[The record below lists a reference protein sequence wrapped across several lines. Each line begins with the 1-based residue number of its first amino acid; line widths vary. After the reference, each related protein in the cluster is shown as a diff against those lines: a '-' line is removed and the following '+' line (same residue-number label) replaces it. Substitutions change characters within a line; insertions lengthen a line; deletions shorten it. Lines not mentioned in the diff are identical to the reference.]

1 MQYEETRLRHAR
13 IVLPDWASSD
23 CRWVRARRYA
33 DMLFNDHA
41 FIRMVYRNLHRIGPD
56 MYRSS
61 QPTPDQIDRLAGM
74 GVRTIVNL
82 RGRRPTC
89 GSYFFEVRA
98 CARLGID
105 LIDFPVRSRDV
116 PRKDDL
122 LGARELFRRLDGPTV
137 MHCKAGADRVGLMSV
152 LYQFVALGL
161 PLEQAQRQ
169 LSWKYGH
176 LRQSKTGILD
186 HFFETFAATGGRT
199 ADEFYD
205 WVEREYDPVAM
216 KAAFRSRRWAN
227 MVMDKMLR
235 RE

>member
-1 MQYEETRLRHAR
+1 MQYEETRLRHAGIGVPEWARSDDPR
-13 IVLPDWASSD
+13 IL
-23 CRWVRARRYA
+23 ARRYA

-41 FIRMVYRNLHRIGPD
+41 FIRMAYRNFHRIGPD

-61 QPTPDQIDRLAGM
+61 QPTPGQMDDLGRM
-74 GVRTIVNL
+74 GIRTIVNL

-89 GSYFFEVRA
+89 GSYFFQVRA
-98 CARLGID
+98 AARLGID

-116 PRKDDL
+116 PRREDL
-122 LGARELFRRLDGPTV
+122 FAARDLFSRLDGPTV

-152 LYQFVALGL
+152 LYQFVHLGL
-161 PLEQAQRQ
+161 PLEQAVQQ

-186 HFFETFAATGGRT
+186 HFFECFLATGGRSV
-199 ADEFYD
+199 DEFYA
-205 WVEREYDPVAM
+205 WVENGYDPVAM
-216 KAAFRSRRWAN
+216 KAGFLSRRWAN
-227 MVMDKMLR
+227 VVMDKLLR

>member
-1 MQYEETRLRHAR
+1 MHYEEPHLHHGG
-13 IVLPDWASSD
+13 IVLPEWARSD
-23 CRWVRARRYA
+23 CRRVLARRYA
-33 DMLFNDHA
+33 DLMVNDHA
-41 FIRMVYRNLHRIGPD
+41 FIRMAYRYFHRIGPD

-61 QPTPDQIDRLAGM
+61 QPTPGQMPGLAGM
-74 GVRTIVNL
+74 GVRTVINL
-82 RGRRPTC
+82 RGRRQNC

-98 CARLGID
+98 CARLGIE

-122 LGARELFRRLDGPTV
+122 FGARDLWGRLSGPTV

-161 PLEQAQRQ
+161 PMAQAQRQ
-169 LSWKYGH
+169 LSWRYGH

-186 HFFETFAATGGRT
+186 HFFDSFRASGGESV
-199 ADEFYD
+199 DDFYQ
-205 WVEREYDPVAM
+205 WVEHDYDPAAM
-216 KAAFRSRRWAN
+216 KAGFRSRPWAN
-227 MVMDKMLR
+227 IVMDRVLG

>member
-1 MQYEETRLRHAR
+1 MQYEESRLRH
-13 IVLPDWASSD
+13 VMVGVPEWAQSD
-23 CRWVRARRYA
+23 CRRVLARRYA

-41 FIRMVYRNLHRIGPD
+41 FIRMLYRNFHRIGPD

-61 QPTPDQIDRLAGM
+61 QPTPGQMDDLARLGI
-74 GVRTIVNL
+74 RTIINL
-82 RGRRPTC
+82 RGRRTTC
-89 GSYFFEVRA
+89 GSYFYQVRA

-116 PRKDDL
+116 PRKADL
-122 LGARELFRRLDGPTV
+122 FAARELFRRLEGPTV

-152 LYQFVALGL
+152 LYQFVGQGL
-161 PLEQAQRQ
+161 PLEQAMGQ

-186 HFFETFAATGGRT
+186 HFFENFMATGGRT
-199 ADEFYD
+199 VDEFYQ
-205 WVEREYDPVAM
+205 WVERDYDPAAM
-216 KAAFRSRRWAN
+216 KAGFRSRRWAN
-227 MVMDKMLR
+227 IMVDRLLQ